1 MMKRTGFLLGGIG
14 IGIIGWLWLGRARR
28 RNQVS
33 EIVLTAEDLDYQDL
47 SPEELASSH
56 LIDLNDSTLDQL
68 AKLNL
73 TPESIGRLIE
83 NRPYRSKLE
92 LISRMVVTEA
102 EYETIREKI
111 GIAEGREPVKI
122 A

>member
-14 IGIIGWLWLGRARR
+14 IGVIGWLWLGRARR
-28 RNQVS
+28 RNQVA

-68 AKLNL
+68 TKLNL
-73 TPESIGRLIE
+73 TPVSIERLIE

-92 LISRMVVTEA
+92 LISRMVVTES